1 MNVTFCLVVMLPI
14 INERPQVGPASDHR
28 SDKIKMTERKL
39 QGLCHE
45 MNIFLRDYNNKLV
58 ISVHALVVF
67 TLFCFLVDEKNK
79 LKVLACFFE
88 ITD

>member
-14 INERPQVGPASDHR
+14 INERPQVLLQITDL
-28 SDKIKMTERKL
+28 IKMTERKL

-45 MNIFLRDYNNKLV
+45 MNIFLREYNNKLV
-58 ISVHALVVF
+58 FSVH
-67 TLFCFLVDEKNK
+67 TICCFLVDEKNK

-88 ITD
+88 ITY